1 MQQQEREAKK
11 NAAEKKRKEIE
22 KKNNDPLALN
32 YIKPLPEDI
41 FVNPKA
47 AQQAL
52 ASASGKK
59 ATDLGEIMKEQGAPS
74 KGKKK

>member
-1 MQQQEREAKK
+1 MQQQEKEAKK

-32 YIKPLPEDI
+32 YIQPKPEDI

-47 AQQAL
+47 AQKAL
-52 ASASGKK
+52 ASKGN
-59 ATDLGEIMKEQGAPS
+59 ATDLGEIMKE
-74 KGKKK
+74 

>member
-1 MQQQEREAKK
+1 MQEKEAKR

-32 YIKPLPEDI
+32 YIQPKPEDI

-47 AQQAL
+47 AQKAL
-52 ASASGKK
+52 AQPKNGL
-59 ATDLGEIMKEQGAPS
+59 DLGEIMKEQS
-74 KGKKK
+74 T